1 MEGII
6 VLLGA
11 PNNEFGQ
18 LSTIAVERCQQAIL
32 EYHRYPGY
40 KILPTGGYGAHF
52 NETDHPHA
60 YYSTRYLI
68 AYDIPAEDILAPVI
82 STNTVEDVR
91 LARPE
96 IERSG
101 ARRVVVVTSDFHI
114 PRAQFLFERERMDL
128 EITFSGC
135 ETHLSP
141 QELAA
146 LYAHEEQSLTRLRS
160 NQK

>member
-11 PNNEFGQ
+11 PNDAFGQ

-32 EYHRYPGY
+32 EYQRHPGY

-52 NETDHPHA
+52 NETDRPHA

-68 AYDIPAEDILAPVI
+68 AHGVPTEDILPPVI
-82 STNTVEDVR
+82 SSNTVEDVR
-91 LARPE
+91 LAPPE

-101 ARRVVVVTSDFHI
+101 ARRVVVVTSDFHM
-114 PRAQFLFERERMDL
+114 PRAQFLFERERMGL

-135 ETHLSP
+135 ETHLPP

-146 LYAHEEQSLTRLRS
+146 LYAHEERALARLH
-160 NQK
+160 NQY